1 VIDGSEERIS
11 LENFIALY
19 TTKNKNLSPQDIN
32 PQDWMKSK
40 KGSQFGVVN
49 KIYWFK
55 YEIENTS
62 KTPVKYHFYMPYH
75 HVAELVFYQK
85 IKNNYTIIERT
96 GTTTS
101 YRRKQRAIAGYS
113 VNIEF
118 PVGKSSIIVKA
129 NHINMP
135 LRVGSFLVKESEL
148 NMLTQKNNSL
158 KFVWYIVLIIS
169 FFASVLFFIFT
180 KQKIFLYYLLMNFG
194 ILVFI
199 GIEIGGFFLFFDI
212 DLSYYIIDIKHWS
225 ILFVLYFF
233 PRFLDS
239 LTPIKKNS
247 EIMWKTINYAMGA
260 YFILWLVNLHNPV
273 KFSSFGFYSVNI
285 LILISVYMFFLQMY
299 FLIKAAIYKEKNSR
313 ILVFIYF
320 FYIGAVVLDVV
331 LPNIGFRTDN
341 IHVYRELLYS
351 SMVEVIVFMLLMG
364 VEIYRIYKDRN
375 ELLETQKEHQKTII
389 KAIVKSQEKERNEI
403 GRDLHDMISGNINVI
418 KQNIDSSDS
427 ELVKLIDSTIESV
440 RNMSHGLVTPKV
452 KGVDF
457 KNEIIDLC
465 LLSSNSKMIV
475 EYYFHDMEEIKN
487 EEISTHLYR
496 IIQELL
502 QNAMKHSN
510 ASKVYIQFLKEKNSL
525 FVSYEDNGKGVKLT
539 PEIMNKYGLVGI
551 KNRISLIDGKI
562 DFESSEGNGF
572 YVHIDVKLD

>member
-1 VIDGSEERIS
+1 MKSPALENDFWYKSNFFYKIIGILFLILNVNFSYSQLVIDGSEERIS

-273 KFSSFGFYSVNI
+273 KFS
-285 LILISVYMFFLQMY
+285 
-299 FLIKAAIYKEKNSR
+299 
-313 ILVFIYF
+313 
-320 FYIGAVVLDVV
+320 
-331 LPNIGFRTDN
+331 
-341 IHVYRELLYS
+341 
-351 SMVEVIVFMLLMG
+351 
-364 VEIYRIYKDRN
+364 
-375 ELLETQKEHQKTII
+375 
-389 KAIVKSQEKERNEI
+389 
-403 GRDLHDMISGNINVI
+403 
-418 KQNIDSSDS
+418 
-427 ELVKLIDSTIESV
+427 
-440 RNMSHGLVTPKV
+440 
-452 KGVDF
+452 
-457 KNEIIDLC
+457 
-465 LLSSNSKMIV
+465 
-475 EYYFHDMEEIKN
+475 
-487 EEISTHLYR
+487 
-496 IIQELL
+496 
-502 QNAMKHSN
+502 
-510 ASKVYIQFLKEKNSL
+510 
-525 FVSYEDNGKGVKLT
+525 
-539 PEIMNKYGLVGI
+539 
-551 KNRISLIDGKI
+551 
-562 DFESSEGNGF
+562 
-572 YVHIDVKLD
+572 